1 MNEEETDSASGTE
14 DEDLAHVSQL
24 SPEDSDDQSEAS
36 INSIDQSEDSDD
48 EDVLTD
54 SDYEWTPPTP
64 PPESTFMN
72 QT

>member
-24 SPEDSDDQSEAS
+24 SPEDSD
-36 INSIDQSEDSDD
+36 DQSEDSDD